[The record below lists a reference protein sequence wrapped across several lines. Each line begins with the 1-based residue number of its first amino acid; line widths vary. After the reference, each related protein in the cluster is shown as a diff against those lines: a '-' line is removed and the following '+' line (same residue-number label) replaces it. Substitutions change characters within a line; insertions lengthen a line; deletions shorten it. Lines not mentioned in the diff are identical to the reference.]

1 MRERI
6 RFEATEELRSDLV
19 ARCEE
24 EEIEKDRLHQG
35 RNFNVQL
42 TDEDAGEE
50 TADDNA
56 EREAAELHA
65 ANQESNCNRQEDREL
80 RVLAQ
85 GGNEIIHESPQV
97 GKNDAWTEWRVK
109 RARAAQHRK
118 LPVQSCECLIKR
130 DFDA

>member
-1 MRERI
+1 LRERI

-42 TDEDAGEE
+42 TDEDASEE
-50 TADDNA
+50 TADHNA

-65 ANQESNCNRQEDREL
+65 ANQEANCNRQEDREL

-85 GGNEIIHESPQV
+85 GGNEIIHEGPPGWKERGLDQN
-97 GKNDAWTEWRVK
+97 GA
-109 RARAAQHRK
+109 
-118 LPVQSCECLIKR
+118 
-130 DFDA
+130 